1 MPAAIAPRPQ
11 PLHIDFTR
19 DTLFGVST
27 QSAECQAQLEA
38 LNMNGKPGIQLQIT
52 PPLPPRLEH
61 AHTLVFTWRGHTCR
75 GIVQS
80 SRQCHDGSL
89 QLRLELQ

>member
-11 PLHIDFTR
+11 PMTLAYTR
-19 DTLFGVST
+19 DTLFGVAT
-27 QSAECQAQLEA
+27 QRAECLVQLEA
-38 LNMNGKPGIQLQIT
+38 LNLNGKPGLQLQIT
-52 PPLPPRLEH
+52 PPLPPQLER
-61 AHTLVFTWRGHTCR
+61 AHTLVFDWRGHACR

-80 SRQCHDGSL
+80 SRQCGDGSL